1 MFVGDED
8 HSKFL
13 RYTGYINFITD
24 HVSHIFANTSSCPTT
39 ELSILLTSCP
49 FTAIKSHFIKYCES
63 VIKWNSYYL
72 FWSIKNSGAILASS
86 LSLYITLLH
95 SLRCGPWARH
105 IYPSLVLVQPRKTR
119 PYIAER
125 LLMGRK
131 ESNQTNKHYCMIF

>member
-1 MFVGDED
+1 MRIVLENTLKQELSIAETFKHNLLFERSVVDGHECHMAAKFSVFVGDED

-49 FTAIKSHFIKYCES
+49 FTAFKSHFIKYCES

-72 FWSIKNSGAILASS
+72 FWSIKNSGAILESS
-86 LSLYITLLH
+86 LYL
-95 SLRCGPWARH
+95 
-105 IYPSLVLVQPRKTR
+105 
-119 PYIAER
+119 
-125 LLMGRK
+125 
-131 ESNQTNKHYCMIF
+131 